1 MSNYVCAFRG
11 RRDSY
16 QLPLALAE
24 SGQLDQL
31 ITDAY
36 ATGWVR
42 AAAKCVGAS
51 VQAKVNFRSEP
62 GIPLHRVH
70 CLWSMTALEHVRHK
84 IGYPPVTTYRK
95 LDRQFSLAAAR
106 RAAQTRADLFLY
118 ASYAWEAFTASYSHE
133 PRKVLFQYHPHPELE
148 KRILASDSEAHPNV
162 GELYSASLKGR
173 LPAEIVRR
181 ERDCWKYA
189 DLVFCAS
196 TFTRQSLIEAGAD
209 ERKCRVV
216 PYGIEV
222 PGVADDQ
229 PPGEAFHAAFV
240 GSGWRRKGLH
250 HLLLAW
256 QRASLPASSKLTL
269 VCRVI
274 DPEMEHLAAT
284 TPRVELRRGV
294 AREELYRIFATST
307 LFVMPSLVEGFG
319 QVYLEA
325 LAHGSPVL
333 GTTNTCLPDLG
344 NEKDGVYTVA
354 PGNVDELIAKLE
366 FLSAVLPANRQ
377 IREASRACAS
387 RFPWRRFRDT
397 LCEHLASASN
407 EFRLRN
413 PNTN

>member
-16 QLPLALAE
+16 QVPLALAE
-24 SGQLDQL
+24 SEQLDQL

-36 ATGWVR
+36 ATGWARV
-42 AAAKCVGAS
+42 AAKCATAS
-51 VQAKVNFRSEP
+51 VRTMVNFRSEP
-62 GIPLHRVH
+62 RIPIQKVR
-70 CLWSMTALEHVRHK
+70 CLWSTTALEHVRHK
-84 IGYPPVTTYRK
+84 IGYPPLTTYRK
-95 LDRQFSLAAAR
+95 LDRRFSLAAAR

-118 ASYAWEAFTASYSHE
+118 ASYAWEAFTARYSHE

-148 KRILASDSEAHPNV
+148 KRILACDSKAHPNA
-162 GELYSASLKGR
+162 GESYSASMKAN
-173 LPAEIVRR
+173 LPVEIVRR

-189 DLVFCAS
+189 DLIFCAS
-196 TFTRQSLIEAGAD
+196 TFTKESLIHGGAD

-216 PYGIEV
+216 PYGIDV
-222 PGVADDQ
+222 PAARDAQ
-229 PPGEAFHAAFV
+229 PSEAFHAAFI
-240 GSGWRRKGLH
+240 GSGWQRKGLH

-256 QRASLPASSKLTL
+256 MRSALPASSKLTL

-274 DPEMEHLAAT
+274 DPEMEQLAAAI
-284 TPRVELRRGV
+284 PRVELRRGV
-294 AREELYRIFATST
+294 AQHELDQIFESST

-325 LAHGSPVL
+325 LAQGCPVL

-344 NEKDGVYTVA
+344 NEKDGVFTVA

-366 FLSAVLPANRQ
+366 FLSGALPANRQ

-387 RFPWRRFRDT
+387 RFPWHRFRET
-397 LCEHLASASN
+397 LCENLASGSN
-407 EFRLRN
+407 EFQLRN
-413 PNTN
+413 TNTN